1 VAQRVRVAALGEI
14 PAGTGKGF
22 DVEGRLLAVFHAG
35 DGRYYASSAVCPHED
50 GPLDEG
56 LLQADKG
63 RPVVLC
69 PWHAFDFDL
78 ATGACSVDPDLNLAV
93 YPVVIEGGDLFVELP
108 EGA

>member
-1 VAQRVRVAALGEI
+1 
-14 PAGTGKGF
+14 
-22 DVEGRLLAVFHAG
+22 
-35 DGRYYASSAVCPHED
+35 
-50 GPLDEG
+50 
-56 LLQADKG
+56 
-63 RPVVLC
+63 VLC